1 MAAEVGLGSVSTV
14 FTYFNPTRSPY
25 YTIGLAACAGI
36 FYSCDVTRSSLWPW
50 LFVPSYLVAGL
61 TLFLSIDSR
70 NNLTKAEHEDQLRF
84 ARSTCISVA
93 VLALAF
99 AGREI
104 AGTSDAT
111 QPLSPNEVFDFKLN
125 IVICCVQIVL
135 FLVYNWGLNKQ
146 DLQTA
151 DQNYVQITLLTSAF
165 LADTSLNMAFAG
177 DGKGTVNSHHQT
189 SAYAL
194 GALWVLCVIFWITK
208 LVSVPKILAHLI
220 PEILARPAIAGR
232 ARTLPMLRVDRP
244 HISRS

>member
-1 MAAEVGLGSVSTV
+1 MADLGLESVSTV

-50 LFVPSYLVAGL
+50 LFFPSYLVAAL

-70 NNLTKAEHEDQLRF
+70 NYLTKTEHEDQLRF

-104 AGTSDAT
+104 AGTEDAK
-111 QPLSPNEVFDFKLN
+111 QPLSPVEMLNFKIN
-125 IVICCVQIVL
+125 IVICCVQILL

-177 DGKGTVNSHHQT
+177 DGTGIVNRHHQL

-194 GALWVLCVIFWITK
+194 GALWGLCVLFWIIK
-208 LVSVPKILAHLI
+208 LAK
-220 PEILARPAIAGR
+220 
-232 ARTLPMLRVDRP
+232 LRIIQIQRLGSDERVVAP
-244 HISRS
+244 SSSASSG